1 MEYTKNTKEEIE
13 LGLNQYR
20 DIVEKSPMYIFKID
34 RDFRITY
41 ANESLYTDYGYEK
54 DTLLGLTAKEMGLPP
69 DSYNKWYMYYE
80 KVFLSGQKESFETRL
95 DNKDEVKFFKFHLFP
110 ELDDNN
116 EVFSITVY
124 MADTTDNKLIEDE
137 RDYVFN
143 FSLDMFAVQTINGD
157 FLKVN
162 PSWNEILNWPAEKI
176 IGSNWLDFVHPD
188 DLVRAKTMQEDLLN
202 YDLVVSHEA
211 RFRCYDGNYLW
222 LEWNSIPIKHK
233 DIVISVVR
241 NITQWKEINDKLA
254 ESEKRFREV
263 VETAK
268 YMLYCTDLKGNVK
281 LMNEPG
287 LKLSGLTLE
296 ELESKN
302 LIDLIEESHRKHVK
316 SFYKNMIDS
325 LQESNII
332 EFPIVNKSGEL
343 IWLMQN
349 AKLKI
354 ENGVPIRI
362 DFISRDIT
370 IRKEAET
377 KLRNSEMRLRNVV
390 NSSNEII
397 LVIGEQG
404 RLRDANDTAY
414 DVLEIVDNEL
424 LGREFKDVLFDNES
438 VQLFES
444 FLGKK
449 RDISSIKGEL
459 RISFNEATPLH
470 FKVKGIEYNDGSGD
484 NILLFLTNITEIRQA
499 QQVTQILYNI
509 SRAANLSHSL
519 PELYEYVHQEIKTVI
534 NSKNFAVAQIDN
546 KKQII
551 QFPYFRD
558 ERDEQFESIDLNDLT
573 SITNRVIFKRKSIRL
588 NETEIKDM
596 IGETNPELYGSVSK
610 SWLGVPLLVND
621 EIYGVVM
628 VQDYDL
634 VEAYGEEDEKI
645 LCSVSE
651 ILASAIS
658 KLQYQEELEILNKD
672 LEQRVGDRTE
682 QLERTLENLNYEN
695 DQRKLAQIELQNT
708 QKSLE
713 ESLKNEKELHQIKSR
728 FISMVS
734 HEYRT
739 PLTVILSSA
748 NLLKIYMDKMSEEQ
762 IEKQYKNISASVSS
776 MTNLLD
782 DVLMIGKTE
791 NLTALNI
798 IEFDLTN
805 SIASIIENIRFVDN
819 GKHEFIIDMPEKLCI
834 FSDKKLLDH
843 AIGNVITNAVKYS
856 ERDTKVTIQVKE
868 MNDEM
873 LEISII
879 DEGIG
884 IPEEDLDKVF
894 ESFFR
899 SYNTGAIEGTGLG
912 MSIVKKSIESING
925 IINIES
931 KLDVGTKIRLIV
943 PQKVSN

>member
-1 MEYTKNTKEEIE
+1 MDYTKNIKEEIE
-13 LGLNQYR
+13 LGLKHYK
-20 DIVEKSPMYIFKID
+20 DIVEKSPFYIIKID
-34 RDFRITY
+34 REYRVTY
-41 ANESLYTDYGYEK
+41 ANDSVFIDFEYTRETMIGYN
-54 DTLLGLTAKEMGLPP
+54 AQEMGMPP
-69 DSYNKWYMYYE
+69 ESYKKWYMYYE
-80 KVFLSGQKESFETRL
+80 KVFLSGQRETFETRL
-95 DNKDEVKFFKFHLFP
+95 DNKGHVQFFKFHLFP
-110 ELDDNN
+110 EINEHN
-116 EVFSITVY
+116 EVFSITIY
-124 MADTTDNKLIEDE
+124 MTETTDNKLIEDE
-137 RDYVFN
+137 RDYIFN
-143 FSLDMFAVQTINGD
+143 FSLDMFAIQTINGD
-157 FLKVN
+157 FLKIN
-162 PSWNEILNWPAEKI
+162 PSWNEILNWPAEKL
-176 IGSNWLDFVHPD
+176 IGSNWLDFVHPED
-188 DLVRAKTMQEDLLN
+188 IVRAERMQDDLLN

-211 RFRCYDGNYLW
+211 RFRCYDDTYLW
-222 LEWNSIPIKHK
+222 LEWNSIPIKNK

-241 NITQWKEINDKLA
+241 NITQWKEINEKLK

-281 LMNEPG
+281 LMNDPG
-287 LKLSGLTLE
+287 LKLSGMTLE
-296 ELESKN
+296 ELKGMN
-302 LIDLIEESHRKHVK
+302 LIDLVEESHKQTV
-316 SFYKNMIDS
+316 SAFYRNMIDT
-325 LQESNII
+325 LQESNIL

-354 ENGVPIRI
+354 ENGVPKRI

-390 NSSNEII
+390 NSSNEVI

-404 RLRDANDTAY
+404 RLKDANDTAY

-424 LGREFKDVLFDNES
+424 LGKEFKDVLYDKES
-438 VQLFES
+438 IELFEK
-444 FLGKK
+444 FLK
-449 RDISSIKGEL
+449 SSTEVSSVIGEI
-459 RISFNEATPLH
+459 RISVNSATPHH
-470 FKVKGIEYNDGSGD
+470 FKVKGIDYIDGTGN

-509 SRAANLSHSL
+509 SREANLSHSL
-519 PELYEYVHQEIKTVI
+519 PKLYEYVHKEISTVI

-558 ERDEQFESIDLNDLT
+558 ERDEKFESIDLNDLT
-573 SITNRVIFKRKSIRL
+573 SITNRVIFKRKPIRL
-588 NETEIKDM
+588 NEVEIAAM
-596 IGETNPELYGSVSK
+596 IGETNPELYGSLSK

-628 VQDYDL
+628 VQDYEL
-634 VEAYGEEDEKI
+634 VEAYDEEDEKI
-645 LCSVSE
+645 LSSVSE
-651 ILASAIS
+651 ILASTIS
-658 KLQYQEELEILNKD
+658 KLQYQEELELLNKD
-672 LEQRVGDRTE
+672 LEQRVADRTE

-695 DQRKLAQIELQNT
+695 DQRKITQEELQNT
-708 QKSLE
+708 QAELEKSLE
-713 ESLKNEKELHQIKSR
+713 NEKELHQIKSK

-748 NLLKIYMDKMSEEQ
+748 NLLKNYMQKMTPEQ

-791 NLTALNI
+791 NMSSLNI
-798 IEFDLTN
+798 IEYDLTN
-805 SIASIIENIRFVDN
+805 SIISIIENIKFIDN
-819 GKHEFIIDMPEKLCI
+819 GKHKFVIDMPEKLSV
-834 FSDKKLLDH
+834 FSDKRLLDH
-843 AIGNVITNAVKYS
+843 AISNVVSNAVKYS
-856 ERDTKVTIQVKE
+856 ERNTTVTVNVILKS
-868 MNDEM
+868 DGM
-873 LEISII
+873 LEITIS
-879 DEGIG
+879 DQGIG
-884 IPEEDLDKVF
+884 IPEEDLDNVF

-912 MSIVKKSIESING
+912 MSIVKKSMESLEGSVKIDSEVN
-925 IINIES
+925 
-931 KLDVGTKIRLIV
+931 VGTKVKLIV

>member
-1 MEYTKNTKEEIE
+1 MDYTKNIKEEIE
-13 LGLNQYR
+13 LGLNQYKE
-20 DIVEKSPMYIFKID
+20 IVEKSPMYIFKID

-41 ANESLYTDYGYEK
+41 ANESLYTDYGHTK
-54 DTLLGLTAKEMGLPP
+54 DSILGLTAKDMQLPP
-69 DSYNKWYMYYE
+69 ESYNKWYMYYE
-80 KVFLSGQKESFETRL
+80 KVFLSGQKETFESRL
-95 DNKDEVKFFKFHLFP
+95 DNKDAIKFFKFHLYP
-110 ELDDNN
+110 EKDENN
-116 EVFSITVY
+116 IVNSITVY
-124 MADTTDNKLIEDE
+124 MTDTTDNKLIEDE

-188 DLVRAKTMQEDLLN
+188 DLVRAQTMQEDLLSYN
-202 YDLVVSHEA
+202 LVVSHET
-211 RFRCYDGNYLW
+211 RFRCYDNTYLW

-241 NITQWKEINDKLA
+241 NITQWKEVNDKLA

-296 ELESKN
+296 ELDTKN
-302 LIDLIEESHRKHVK
+302 LIDLIEESYKEQVK
-316 SFYKNMIDS
+316 SFYRDMIDN
-325 LQESNII
+325 LQESNVI

-343 IWLMQN
+343 IWLLQN

-354 ENGVPIRI
+354 EDGRPIRI

-397 LVIGEQG
+397 LVIGQYG
-404 RLRDANDTAY
+404 RLKDANDTAY

-438 VQLFES
+438 VELFER
-444 FLGKK
+444 FLEKNS
-449 RDISSIKGEL
+449 DVSSIKGEL
-459 RISFNEATPLH
+459 RISFNKATPLH

-484 NILLFLTNITEIRQA
+484 NILLFLTNISEIRQA

-509 SRAANLSHSL
+509 SRAANLSHNL
-519 PELYEYVHQEIKTVI
+519 PELYEYVHKEIHTVL

-558 ERDEQFESIDLNDLT
+558 ERDEKFESIDLNDLT

-588 NETEIKDM
+588 NETEIKEM
-596 IGETNPELYGSVSK
+596 IGETNPDLYGSVSK

-634 VEAYGEEDEKI
+634 VEAYDEEDEKI

-651 ILASAIS
+651 ILASTIS

-672 LEQRVGDRTE
+672 LEQRVADRTE

-695 DQRKLAQIELQNT
+695 DQRKIAQVELQNT

-713 ESLKNEKELHQIKSR
+713 ESLENEKELHQIKSR

-798 IEFDLTN
+798 IEFDLTS

-819 GKHEFIIDMPEKLCI
+819 GKHEFIIEMPEKLSI
-834 FSDKKLLDH
+834 YSDKKLLDH

-868 MNDEM
+868 MNVEM
-873 LEISII
+873 LEIAII

-899 SYNTGAIEGTGLG
+899 SYNTGTIEGTGLG
-912 MSIVKKSIESING
+912 MSIVKKSIESLNG
-925 IINIES
+925 SIEIES

>member
-1 MEYTKNTKEEIE
+1 MTYTRNTKEEIE
-13 LGLNQYR
+13 LNLAQYSE
-20 DIVEKSPMYIFKID
+20 IVEKSPMYVLKID
-34 RDFRITY
+34 REYKVTY
-41 ANESLYTDYGYEK
+41 ANDSFFNDFHFNKEDVI
-54 DTLLGLTAKEMGLPP
+54 GLNAQEMGFPQE
-69 DSYNKWYMYYE
+69 SYSKWFMYYE
-80 KVFLSGQKESFETRL
+80 KVFISGQKESFETRVSGL
-95 DNKDEVKFFKFHLFP
+95 ESVKFFKLFLLP
-110 ELDDNN
+110 ELDENKN
-116 EVFSITVY
+116 VFSITIY
-124 MADTTDNKLIEDE
+124 MTETTDIKLIEDE
-137 RDYVFN
+137 RDYIFN
-143 FSLDMFAVQTINGD
+143 FSLDMFAIQTINGD
-157 FLKVN
+157 FLKIN
-162 PSWNEILNWPAEKI
+162 PSWNEILNWPAEKL
-176 IGSNWLDFVHPD
+176 IGSNWLDFVHPED
-188 DLVRAKTMQEDLLN
+188 IVRAERMQDDLLN

-211 RFRCYDGNYLW
+211 RFRCYDDTYLW
-222 LEWNSIPIKHK
+222 LEWNSIPIKNK

-241 NITQWKEINDKLA
+241 NITQWKEINEKLK

-281 LMNEPG
+281 LMNDPG
-287 LKLSGLTLE
+287 LKLSGMTLE
-296 ELESKN
+296 ELKGMN
-302 LIDLIEESHRKHVK
+302 LIDLVEESHKQTV
-316 SFYKNMIDS
+316 SAFYRNMIDT
-325 LQESNII
+325 LQESNIL

-354 ENGVPIRI
+354 ENGVPKRI

-390 NSSNEII
+390 NSSNEVI
-397 LVIGEQG
+397 LVIGGFG
-404 RLRDANDTAY
+404 RLKDANDTAY
-414 DVLEIVDNEL
+414 EELDIVENEL
-424 LGREFKDVLFDNES
+424 LGSDFRRILYDEDSIQLFDRFLSDQEEIES
-438 VQLFES
+438 V
-444 FLGKK
+444 
-449 RDISSIKGEL
+449 RGEL
-459 RISFNEATPLH
+459 RLSLLGSTPLH
-470 FKVKGIEYNDGSGD
+470 FKVKGINYNDGSGD

-509 SRAANLSHSL
+509 SRAANLSNSL
-519 PELYEYVHQEIKTVI
+519 VELYEYVHQEIRTVI
-534 NSKNFAVAQIDN
+534 NSKNFAVAQIDS
-546 KKQII
+546 KRQII

-558 ERDEQFESIDLNDLT
+558 ERDEKFESIDLNDLK

-588 NETEIKDM
+588 NEEEIANM
-596 IGETNPELYGSVSK
+596 IGETNPDLYGTVSK

-645 LCSVSE
+645 LSSISE

-672 LEQRVGDRTE
+672 LEKRVAERTE

-695 DQRKLAQIELQNT
+695 DQRKIAQEELQVT
-708 QKSLE
+708 QRELEKSLA
-713 ESLKNEKELHQIKSR
+713 NEKELHQIKSR

-748 NLLKIYMDKMSEEQ
+748 NLLKNYIDKMTEEQ
-762 IEKQYKNISASVSS
+762 IEKQYKNISASVAS

-791 NLTALNI
+791 DLTSLNI
-798 IEFDLTN
+798 IEFDLSN
-805 SIASIIENIRFVDN
+805 SIASIVENIKFVDN
-819 GKHEFIIDMPEKLCI
+819 GKHEFKIDMPEKLCV
-834 FSDKKLLDH
+834 FSDKRLLDH
-843 AIGNVITNAVKYS
+843 AIGNVISNAVKYS
-856 ERDTKVTIQVKE
+856 ERDTSVEIKVKE
-868 MNDEM
+868 LEGNM
-873 LEISII
+873 LEISIK
-879 DEGIG
+879 DQGIG
-884 IPEEDLDKVF
+884 IPEEDLENVF

-899 SYNTGAIEGTGLG
+899 SYNTGSIEGTGLG
-912 MSIVKKSIESING
+912 MSIVKKSIESLKGSIK
-925 IINIES
+925 IES
-931 KLDVGTKIRLIV
+931 KVNVGTKIKLFI

>member
-1 MEYTKNTKEEIE
+1 V
-13 LGLNQYR
+13 R
-20 DIVEKSPMYIFKID
+20 
-34 RDFRITY
+34 
-41 ANESLYTDYGYEK
+41 
-54 DTLLGLTAKEMGLPP
+54 
-69 DSYNKWYMYYE
+69 
-80 KVFLSGQKESFETRL
+80 
-95 DNKDEVKFFKFHLFP
+95 FFKLFLLP
-110 ELDDNN
+110 ELDANN
-116 EVFSITVY
+116 EVFSITIY
-124 MADTTDNKLIEDE
+124 MTETTDIKLIEDE
-137 RDYVFN
+137 RDYIFN

-162 PSWNEILNWPAEKI
+162 PSWNEILNWPAEKL

-188 DLVRAKTMQEDLLN
+188 DLIRAKTMQEDLLS

-211 RFRCYDGNYLW
+211 RFRCYDGSYLW
-222 LEWNSIPIKHK
+222 LEWNSIPIKNK

-241 NITQWKEINDKLA
+241 NITQWKEINNKLA

-263 VETAK
+263 VETAN
-268 YMLYCTDLKGNVK
+268 YMLYCTDLKGKVK

-287 LKLSGLTLE
+287 LKLSGLTPE
-296 ELESKN
+296 ELDSKN
-302 LIDLIEESHRKHVK
+302 LIDLIEENHREQVK
-316 SFYKNMIDS
+316 SFYRNMIDS

-424 LGREFKDVLFDNES
+424 LGKDFKKVFFDDES
-438 VQLFES
+438 VSLFNR
-444 FLGKK
+444 FL
-449 RDISSIKGEL
+449 DSNSSLSSITGEL
-459 RISFNEATPLH
+459 RISINNATPLH
-470 FKVKGIEYNDGSGD
+470 FKAKGIEYNDGSGD

-499 QQVTQILYNI
+499 QQVTQMLYNI
-509 SRAANLSHSL
+509 SRAANLSHNL
-519 PELYEYVHQEIKTVI
+519 PELYEYVHQEISTII

-558 ERDEQFESIDLNDLT
+558 ERDEKFESIDLNDLT

-588 NETEIKDM
+588 NETEIATM
-596 IGETNPELYGSVSK
+596 IGETNPELYGSLSK

-628 VQDYDL
+628 VQDYHL
-634 VEAYGEEDEKI
+634 VEAYDEEDEKI

-651 ILASAIS
+651 ILASTIS
-658 KLQYQEELEILNKD
+658 KLQYQEELESLNKD
-672 LEQRVGDRTE
+672 LEQRVADRTE

-695 DQRKLAQIELQNT
+695 DQRKITQEELQNT
-708 QKSLE
+708 QKELEKSLE
-713 ESLKNEKELHQIKSR
+713 NEKELHQIKSR

-748 NLLKIYMDKMSEEQ
+748 NLLKNYMAKMTIEQ

-791 NLTALNI
+791 DLASLNI
-798 IEFDLTN
+798 IEYDLSN
-805 SIASIIENIRFVDN
+805 SIESIIENIKFVDN
-819 GKHEFIIDMPEKLCI
+819 GKHKFVIDIPEKLCVI
-834 FSDKKLLDH
+834 SDKRLLDH
-843 AIGNVITNAVKYS
+843 AIGNVVSNAVKYS
-856 ERDTKVTIQVKE
+856 NRDTTVSIQVEENEKG
-868 MNDEM
+868 M
-873 LEISII
+873 LVISIS
-879 DEGIG
+879 DQGIG

-899 SYNTGAIEGTGLG
+899 SYNTGTIEGTGLG
-912 MSIVKKSIESING
+912 MSIVKKSIESLG
-925 IINIES
+925 GSINIES
-931 KLDVGTKIRLIV
+931 ELNVGTKIKLII